1 MGMGLNG
8 LEMLTPTSLGRN
20 LLLGDLFSHPLY
32 PSILLYPFHLP
43 LLPARLQPQQQ
54 SSTLSLPKIQV
65 QFKVLNALPPGP
77 RGQGTAVWAIWPR
90 QMWKIMFGRVQICR
104 CGFQWEQGNCQ

>member
-8 LEMLTPTSLGRN
+8 LEMLTPTSLRRN
-20 LLLGDLFSHPLY
+20 LLLGDFFSHPLY

-54 SSTLSLPKIQV
+54 SSTLSLPKIQF
-65 QFKVLNALPPGP
+65 QFKVLNASTWSAWSGYSGMGDLASPNVEDHV
-77 RGQGTAVWAIWPR
+77 RASTNMSLWVSMGT
-90 QMWKIMFGRVQICR
+90 G
-104 CGFQWEQGNCQ
+104 